1 MGRLGRPKGLK
12 GWLHLQSWTDPPE
25 AILDY
30 PAWHLRSSSGQR
42 QMVAVAEADGSPKGL
57 LVRLEGV
64 AQRETAEP
72 WVGCIIEVPR
82 AELPPLEPGEHYRHD
97 LIGYRVRNLE
107 GVEFGTVEGFED
119 LPANAVMVVK
129 GERERWVPTSR
140 EHLREIDDAAKT
152 ILVDW
157 PADL

>member
-1 MGRLGRPKGLK
+1 M
-12 GWLHLQSWTDPPE
+12 HLQSWTDPPE

-30 PAWHLRSSSGQR
+30 PSWHLRSSSGQR

-107 GVEFGTVEGFED
+107 GVDFGTVERFED

-129 GERERWVPTSR
+129 GERERWLPVSR

-157 PADL
+157 PEDL

>member
-1 MGRLGRPKGLK
+1 
-12 GWLHLQSWTDPPE
+12 
-25 AILDY
+25 
-30 PAWHLRSSSGQR
+30 
-42 QMVAVAEADGSPKGL
+42 
-57 LVRLEGV
+57 
-64 AQRETAEP
+64 
-72 WVGCIIEVPR
+72 
-82 AELPPLEPGEHYRHD
+82 LPPLEPGEHYRHD
-97 LIGYRVRNLE
+97 LIGYQVRNLE

>member
-1 MGRLGRPKGLK
+1 MSRRKHRRRRPRPKDLAASIAAAARHEGRP
-12 GWLHLQSWTDPPE
+12 TT
-25 AILDY
+25 
-30 PAWHLRSSSGQR
+30 LR
-42 QMVAVAEADGSPKGL
+42 L
-57 LVRLEGV
+57 
-64 AQRETAEP
+64 
-72 WVGCIIEVPR
+72 VGCDGQTTEEVTVGQPQ
-82 AELPPLEPGEHYRHD
+82 D
-97 LIGYRVRNLE
+97 LLAARQRWPVIWVD
-107 GVEFGTVEGFED
+107 VEGFED